1 MNPRDHRNYVMA
13 LLYVADLRSSE
24 CVRRSGR
31 SFRLGVGSVR
41 IHHRRLGAIYLLQG
55 SAC

>member
-41 IHHRRLGAIYLLQG
+41 IHHRQPGAIYLLQG